1 MIKLYIQRS
10 TDSEADAVHE
20 TKKGGKKAHTQKNG
34 TTIKEL
40 GEEKKKRKQH
50 LRLTWKLRTKMQSK
64 ISVI

>member
-20 TKKGGKKAHTQKNG
+20 TKKGGKKAHTQKND

-40 GEEKKKRKQH
+40 GEEKKRKQH